1 MLFLQDIFSKSSIS
15 FPVNETNI
23 TSLIKK
29 YNIIYNTFVNVCLLQ
44 IGIEAKDIAFK
55 YFLIS

>member
-15 FPVNETNI
+15 FTVNETNI